1 MLHDSFVAGEICVDR
16 SSFCVSFELG
26 ILQSS
31 VSVFVFGWVYS
42 LKFFGSF
49 WSIISTALHL
59 ILISRTFRQVICIDY
74 GAVVSFALHFGDNLP
89 ACLQKCVPKFVLV
102 Q

>member
-1 MLHDSFVAGEICVDR
+1 MLHDSFVAREICVDR

-26 ILQSS
+26 ILQS
-31 VSVFVFGWVYS
+31 VRVFVFGWVYS
-42 LKFFGSF
+42 LKFFASF

-59 ILISRTFRQVICIDY
+59 ILISRAFRLVICIC

-89 ACLQKCVPKFVLV
+89 ACLQKWVPRFVLV
-102 Q
+102 